1 MAHPDLYLKQ
11 IKAGPM
17 ANFVY
22 LVGSLKTKECVVIDP
37 AWDIP
42 LITETAAADGMKI
55 ISAVATHYHPDHIGG
70 RLWDYNIS
78 GLADLI
84 AVSPMPVYA
93 QKEEIEGICK
103 VTGLS
108 RNDIKSSSSGD
119 EIVMGEV
126 ALKLVHTPGHTPG
139 SQCCLIADRLVSGDT
154 LFISGC
160 GRVDLPGGDGEELY
174 RTLNTKLK
182 PLPLETI
189 VYPGHDY
196 DDRPYAPL
204 SHLLKVNP
212 YLQVASLDEWR
223 HLRM

>member
-1 MAHPDLYLKQ
+1 MPQADLYLKQ

-22 LVGSLKTKECVVIDP
+22 LLGSHAAKECVVIDP

-42 LITETAAADGMKI
+42 LILQTAAADGMKI
-55 ISAVATHYHPDHIGG
+55 VGAVATHYHPDHVGG
-70 RLWDYNIS
+70 KLWGYNIT

-84 AVSPMPVYA
+84 AVQPMPIHA

-103 VTGLS
+103 VTGVS
-108 RNDIKSSSSGD
+108 RSDIKAASSGD
-119 EIVMGEV
+119 EIQLGAVK
-126 ALKLVHTPGHTPG
+126 LKLVHTPGHTPG
-139 SQCCLIADRLVSGDT
+139 SQCCLVDDGLVSGDT

-160 GRVDLPGGDGEELY
+160 GRVDLPGGDGEQLY
-174 RTLNTKLK
+174 HTLHHTLK
-182 PLPLETI
+182 PLPKSTI

-196 DDRPYAPL
+196 DDRPSAPL

-212 YLQVASLDEWR
+212 YLQVGSLEEWR
-223 HLRM
+223 HIRM